1 MKPMRRSPKACL
13 ARSLRSAATVAAVAL
28 LAVAAMHVLMAAAH
42 AQGNPFGAGP
52 RPSAPPM
59 GGVVGWILERQAHY
73 YAQFNAT
80 IKAAKADGSALWTLA
95 SLSFFYGI
103 FHAAGPGHGKA
114 VISSYLVA
122 NNETWRRGVVLSFAS
137 ALVQAIT
144 AIAVVGVA
152 AVLLGATAKAMGDTV
167 RWIEV
172 ASYLLI
178 IGLGVRLLWTKG
190 RGFLAALRVRPSSSA
205 LVPAAVAAGGLVMV
219 SDHHHHD
226 HAHERHV
233 DRASDAHDHSHAHHD
248 HTHHH
253 HDHHHVHDENCG
265 CAYGPDTEILAGRG
279 GWRRGLSA
287 VIGVGLRPCSGAILV
302 LVFAMAQG
310 LFWAGVASTLVMG
323 LGTAITVTA
332 IATLAVSAKDVAA
345 RLAATRSGG
354 GALVMRGLEVAA
366 AALVLCFGVLLLFG
380 YVSTE
385 RLIM

>member
-1 MKPMRRSPKACL
+1 MKPMRRSPKARL
-13 ARSLRSAATVAAVAL
+13 ARSLRSTATVAAVAL

-152 AVLLGATAKAMGDTV
+152 AVLLGATAKAMGDKV

-265 CAYGPDTEILAGRG
+265 
-279 GWRRGLSA
+279 
-287 VIGVGLRPCSGAILV
+287 
-302 LVFAMAQG
+302 
-310 LFWAGVASTLVMG
+310 
-323 LGTAITVTA
+323 
-332 IATLAVSAKDVAA
+332 
-345 RLAATRSGG
+345 
-354 GALVMRGLEVAA
+354 
-366 AALVLCFGVLLLFG
+366 
-380 YVSTE
+380 
-385 RLIM
+385 